1 MLLNEIRF
9 NQVHQVFGLTVV
21 VLVYLVGLPFLFL
34 IYGAF
39 AESLDNPH
47 FTLRHIVETFA
58 GWQFPPLLGRSLV
71 FAAGSALVAIFLGG
85 AAAWFVERTRS
96 GLGALVSITTL
107 LSLTVPGLFS
117 AIAWIVLLSPR
128 VGLVN
133 RWLMDVLGLTAGP
146 FNVYSMAG
154 MIWVEG
160 VHGAPLAY
168 LLVLPVLGSMDHSFI
183 EAARVT
189 GANTWKTL
197 RRITLPLSFPAL
209 LSVFIFRFVRGLE
222 SFDVPAVV
230 GIPNGITVITTEIY
244 ALVTVE
250 RNYGAA
256 NAFGL
261 GLVLLSLV
269 GIYLYHRVLSKSY
282 RFVTI
287 SGKGFHAPKA
297 ELSPAWKIAA
307 AVFLLFYVAVV
318 ALLPLAVV
326 TWSAFTPYFMVPSPK
341 AFSKLTLDNF
351 RSLWEN
357 SSVFLA
363 FENTTLVAGASA
375 LGAVTLATATSW
387 LVVRAKIRW
396 SWLLDLLTF
405 VPLPIPG
412 IMIGVALL
420 WIYLTLPIP
429 VYGTLLILC
438 IGYTTTLLP
447 LAMRFISPA
456 LAQINV
462 ELEEAAQVCGA
473 TWWRTL
479 AHVVVPLLLPV
490 FAGAALYVFLL
501 IFRLVSMAIILYTPA
516 TVVVPVLIFDLWGE
530 GTGNA
535 VHALLLVN
543 TVFLFPL
550 ALCYHWLLRNYRL
563 ARTA

>member
-1 MLLNEIRF
+1 MA
-9 NQVHQVFGLTVV
+9 
-21 VLVYLVGLPFLFL
+21 LVYLVGLPLLFL

-39 AESLDNPH
+39 TEGLDNPH
-47 FTLRHIVETFA
+47 FTFRHIVETFS
-58 GWQFPPLLGRSLV
+58 GWQFPPLLARSLV
-71 FAAGSALVAIFLGG
+71 FAAGSALLAVFLGG
-85 AAAWFVERTRS
+85 AAAWFVERTPT
-96 GLGALVSITTL
+96 GLGTLVSMTTL

-117 AIAWIVLLSPR
+117 AIAWTLLLSPR
-128 VGLVN
+128 GGLIN
-133 RWLMDVLGLTAGP
+133 KWLVDAFALSSSP
-146 FNVYSMAG
+146 FNIYSMAG

-168 LLVLPVLGSMDHSFI
+168 LLILPILRSMDHSFI
-183 EAARVT
+183 EAAKVT

-197 RRITLPLSFPAL
+197 LRITLPLSLPAI

-230 GIPNGITVITTEIY
+230 GIPKGITVITTEIY
-244 ALVTVE
+244 ALVTTE
-250 RNYGAA
+250 RNYGSA

-261 GLVLLSLV
+261 GLVLLSLA
-269 GIYLYHRVLSKSY
+269 GIYLYHRVLSKTY

-287 SGKGFHAPKA
+287 SGKGFHAPKGD
-297 ELSPAWKIAA
+297 LSPTWMVVSV
-307 AVFLLFYVAVV
+307 VFLLFYIGVV

-326 TWSAFTPYFMVPSPK
+326 SWGAFTPYFMYPSAK
-341 AFSKLTLDNF
+341 ALSKLTLGNF
-351 RSLWEN
+351 RSLWAN
-357 SSVFLA
+357 SSVLLA
-363 FENTTLVAGASA
+363 FENTTLVAVGSA
-375 LGAVTLATATSW
+375 LGAVLLATATSW
-387 LVVRAKIRW
+387 LVIRSKLRW

-429 VYGTLLILC
+429 IYGTLMILC

-447 LAMRFISPA
+447 LTMRFISPA

-473 TWWRTL
+473 TWWRTI

-490 FAGAALYVFLL
+490 CAGAALYVFLL

-530 GTGNA
+530 GMGNS

-543 TVFLFPL
+543 TVLLFPL